1 MNKLFKGEI
10 FKLFHSPIMYF
21 LTGIFILALVIFPS
35 IFTPAERV
43 NRLSEVNLDISSVT
57 ACYTSFQSAKQDK
70 DVEKTNIENSI
81 KNLISGNGKFKEK
94 LVDFTNKLYNDRVK
108 FSSAVQ
114 NEKANGNDGYISL
127 QTEMINDLNKIENE
141 YKSCMNDFFV
151 PVILA
156 NEQLDYNL
164 VAEIT
169 ALKRKLQ
176 NFSGGK
182 DWDDYKGLD
191 QDLEYNLY
199 VPNIVKYIEQLD
211 SLEYS
216 SDELTTILEN
226 FKKAK
231 TEYKASLLSEIST
244 LNTSAE
250 SDVEI
255 NAGKTYRTKMQDLSL
270 HYLFSEYN
278 NIESTKNKVLLQL
291 TKSKNSNYIVKNVG
305 FETYNRYKIQEY
317 VSKCDYLLENDLID
331 SDISDNFSFNNMS
344 SFGEKANAFDYA
356 YFSLEIMSILI
367 ICFTV
372 IIGASMIAK
381 EYSDGTIKLLCVKPY
396 KRCKIISSKIL
407 ATMFIG
413 FLFTLVAT
421 IVSFIVGYF
430 LYGISFPTVLMIFN
444 STTTF
449 PLPIWLA
456 FIIYLACLMIKVY
469 VYSLLAIAISV
480 LFKSYIAS
488 ICVSCG
494 IYIANI
500 AVTFASGGANW
511 IKYNMFAN
519 IDLFKYFGGS
529 FANGN
534 SSIGLSKIFYS
545 PVFNGTNIFITVG
558 IIVTLIVALNV
569 VSYSVFKKRDIM

>member
-10 FKLFHSPIMYF
+10 YKLFHSPIMYF
-21 LTGIFILALVIFPS
+21 LTGLFIFALAIFPS

-43 NRLSEVNLDISSVT
+43 NRLSNVNLDTTSVT
-57 ACYTSFQSAKQDK
+57 ACYQSFQNAKQK
-70 DVEKTNIENSI
+70 QGEEKLKIENAI
-81 KNLISGNGKFKEK
+81 LNLISSNGNFKEE
-94 LVDFTNKLYNDRVK
+94 LVALGNKLSNDRAR

-127 QTEMINDLNKIENE
+127 QTLMINDLEKIENK
-141 YKSCMNDFFV
+141 YKSCMNDYFV

-156 NEQLDYNL
+156 TEQLDYKL

-182 DWDDYKGLD
+182 DWNDFKGLD

-199 VPNIVKYIEQLD
+199 VPNIIKYIGQLD

-216 SDELTTILEN
+216 NEELSTILNN
-226 FKKAK
+226 FKTIKS
-231 TEYKASLLSEIST
+231 EYKNNLLNEMNSLHS
-244 LNTSAE
+244 SAE

-255 NAGKTYRTKMQDLSL
+255 NAGKFYRTKMSDLSFS
-270 HYLFSEYN
+270 YLYSEHN
-278 NIESTKNKVLLQL
+278 NIESTKNKVLLHITQS
-291 TKSKNSNYIVKNVG
+291 KSTNYIIKNVG

-317 VSKCDYLLENDLID
+317 VTKCNFLLDNDMVD
-331 SDISDNFSFNNMS
+331 SDVAENLSFNNMS
-344 SFGEKANAFDYA
+344 SFGEKASAFDYA
-356 YFSLEIMSILI
+356 YFSLEIMSILV

-396 KRCKIISSKIL
+396 KRCKIISAKIL
-407 ATMFIG
+407 ATMLIA

-421 IVSFIVGYF
+421 VVSFIVGYF
-430 LYGISFPTVLMIFN
+430 LYGISFPITLMIFN
-444 STTTF
+444 STIAF
-449 PLPIWLA
+449 SLPIWLA
-456 FIIYLACLMIKVY
+456 FIIYLVCLMIKVY
-469 VYSLLAIAISV
+469 IYSLMAIAISV

-511 IKYNMFAN
+511 IKYNIFAN

-529 FANGN
+529 FTN
-534 SSIGLSKIFYS
+534 SNTSIALSKIFYS
-545 PVFNGTNIFITVG
+545 PVFNGTNIFVTAS
-558 IIVTLIVALNV
+558 IIVALIVILNV